1 MRAALVKSSQVKS
14 SHFRPLDFHHCW
26 PPQSTF
32 DRLPYVGPC
41 VCGYVCCL
49 YRLDL
54 IGYPYRICVCCLCI
68 YRLDLTALPL
78 GSKYQVA
85 TQCHSRIP
93 QSGVSEA
100 TWLTGRA
107 AEPRSAASGPAR
119 RTVHGRHASDR
130 ELSARVRRRVSRCV
144 SVCVYGGRGRG
155 LARQS
160 LLRCVAHVDCIYRLF
175 WKGWSAPWSR
185 RHDQACS
192 IGSSGTAPSAPSMEL
207 TLYTVTSCA
216 PTWRM
221 S

>member
-26 PPQSTF
+26 PPRSTF

-85 TQCHSRIP
+85 TQCHSTNDIP
-93 QSGVSEA
+93 AFRNPVSVRQHGSQVGRRSPAAPRPVPRDGRYTVGTRPIESFPRAYVAVYRDVCQCACMGAGGVVSLVSHSCVVWHMWTVYIAYSGKDGQHH
-100 TWLTGRA
+100 GRVVMIKHA
-107 AEPRSAASGPAR
+107 RSGPRAQRPR
-119 RTVHGRHASDR
+119 RPR
-130 ELSARVRRRVSRCV
+130 
-144 SVCVYGGRGRG
+144 
-155 LARQS
+155 
-160 LLRCVAHVDCIYRLF
+160 
-175 WKGWSAPWSR
+175 WS
-185 RHDQACS
+185 
-192 IGSSGTAPSAPSMEL
+192 
-207 TLYTVTSCA
+207 
-216 PTWRM
+216 
-221 S
+221 

>member
-1 MRAALVKSSQVKS
+1 MSPQEFRQKIRELMRAALVKSSQVKS

-26 PPQSTF
+26 PPRSTF

-144 SVCVYGGRGRG
+144 SKCACMGAGGVVSLVSHSCVVWHMWTVYIAYSGKDGQHHGRVVMIKH
-155 LARQS
+155 ARSGPRAQ
-160 LLRCVAHVDCIYRLF
+160 RPRRPR
-175 WKGWSAPWSR
+175 WS
-185 RHDQACS
+185 
-192 IGSSGTAPSAPSMEL
+192 
-207 TLYTVTSCA
+207 
-216 PTWRM
+216 
-221 S
+221 